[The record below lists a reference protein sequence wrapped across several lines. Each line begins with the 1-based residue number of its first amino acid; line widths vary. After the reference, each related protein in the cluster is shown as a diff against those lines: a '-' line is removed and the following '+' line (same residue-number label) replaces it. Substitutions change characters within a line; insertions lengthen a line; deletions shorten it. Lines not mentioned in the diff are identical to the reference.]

1 MWKVAAIALLGA
13 LVAIGP
19 ARADQTDPRLDDL
32 FSRLS
37 SAGVGEV
44 LTIERSIWHIWAESD
59 DEAISTLMGQ
69 GMTAMARGDLSGA
82 LGKFDQIVTIAPDYA
97 EGWNKR
103 ATVFFLIGN
112 YPESLYDIKR
122 TLALEPRHFGA
133 LSGRGLVYV
142 ELGEEEL
149 ALQSFEAA
157 LAINPRLTG
166 AEKNAEILRKR
177 LKDNEI

>member
-1 MWKVAAIALLGA
+1 VLLGA

-37 SAGVGEV
+37 AAGAGEAH
-44 LTIERSIWHIWAESD
+44 TIERSIWNIWAESS
-59 DEAISTLMGQ
+59 DEAISTLMDQ
-69 GMTAMARGDLSGA
+69 GVTAMARGDLSGA
-82 LGKFDQIVTIAPDYA
+82 LGKFDQIVTIAPDFA

-103 ATVFFLIGN
+103 ATVFYMIGDF
-112 YPESLYDIKR
+112 PESLHDIER

-142 ELGEEEL
+142 ELGEDEL
-149 ALQSFEAA
+149 ALESFEAA

-166 AEKNAEILRKR
+166 AGKNAEILRKR